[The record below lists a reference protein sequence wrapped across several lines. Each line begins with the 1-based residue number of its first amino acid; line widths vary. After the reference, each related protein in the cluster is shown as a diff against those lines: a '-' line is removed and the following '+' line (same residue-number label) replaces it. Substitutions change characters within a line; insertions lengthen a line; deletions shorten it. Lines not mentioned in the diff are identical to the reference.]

1 MIIIPNPNIVIA
13 RGGADELY
21 RLPSRVTPPTNDWRD
36 QDGLDVDLSKPV
48 WQPDTRSI
56 TVHVS
61 PQAQSSLATRLIES
75 PGVEVRVYKDLPPL
89 SMRYVELDEYTHRG
103 GLVDL
108 PARMATATLK
118 LAMDK
123 PDKLLE
129 GIAPTPWRSP
139 YGRTHVSLQGQD
151 LQELGIVVH
160 RCYSSA
166 LAPHGRKEVLTY
178 SSSHSSTLKLPEKHK
193 TYRKARPIEVE
204 CSIVGETIT
213 KRMESYAALWAVLS
227 APGSLSLTTAR
238 GTVEC
243 YYKSMPGMRL
253 LRNRLSLTIQF
264 QEI

>member
-1 MIIIPNPNIVIA
+1 MITIPNPTLVIA

-48 WQPDTRSI
+48 WQPDTRSV

-61 PQAQSSLATRLIES
+61 PQAQSSLSTLLMES
-75 PGVEVRVYKDLPPL
+75 PGMEVRVYKDLPPL
-89 SMRYVELDEYTHRG
+89 SMRYVDLDEYTHRG
-103 GLVDL
+103 GLVTL
-108 PARMATATLK
+108 PTRMATATLK

-129 GIAPTPWRSP
+129 GIAPIPRRSP

-178 SSSHSSTLKLPEKHK
+178 SSSHSSTLKLPKEYK
-193 TYRKARPIEVE
+193 TYRKARPIEIE

-213 KRMESYAALWAVLS
+213 KRMQSYAALWAVLS
-227 APGSLSLTTAR
+227 SPGPLTLTTAR
-238 GTVEC
+238 GSLKC
-243 YYKSMPGMRL
+243 YYKSMPDMRL
-253 LRNRLSLTIQF
+253 LHNRLSLTLQF